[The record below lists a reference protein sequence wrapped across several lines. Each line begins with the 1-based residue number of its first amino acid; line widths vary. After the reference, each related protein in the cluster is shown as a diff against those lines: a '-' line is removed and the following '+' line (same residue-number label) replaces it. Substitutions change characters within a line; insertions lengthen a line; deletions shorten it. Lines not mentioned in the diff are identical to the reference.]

1 VTALA
6 KSAGDDLRPRQAPVE
21 GRVDPVAALRD
32 AGITAAIAFGLFLPL
47 IGFETQVNG
56 DNALIL
62 TTRWPL
68 LFAVAAAVGVG
79 RLGYSLALEP

>member
-1 VTALA
+1 MTALA
-6 KSAGDDLRPRQAPVE
+6 NSAGDDLRPRQAPVRR
-21 GRVDPVAALRD
+21 RVDALAALRD

-68 LFAVAAAVGVG
+68 LFAVVAVTALLPWG
-79 RLGYSLALEP
+79 RW